1 MPSVGD
7 ITAHL
12 RLDTTDWD
20 RQIKRLGYSYKR
32 HFYGSLLGVY
42 SYVMTAVAASLAVLL
57 FTR

>member
-1 MPSVGD
+1 MASVGD

-20 RQIKRLGYSYKR
+20 RQIKRVKRRLVGSPLLVAYSYM
-32 HFYGSLLGVY
+32 
-42 SYVMTAVAASLAVLL
+42 MTAVASVLAVLL